1 MENNDYS
8 YSIMSTVLTLM
19 SCTGK
24 GGGVIRISTDGHD
37 QKIWGGVEIF
47 FARIF
52 LGRKIWQVFCGW
64 LVLSRQIRDF
74 VTTVMAS
81 PGNHL
86 VKNHESQ
93 SRTI

>member
-1 MENNDYS
+1 MFE
-8 YSIMSTVLTLM
+8 TKALM
-19 SCTGK
+19 DMI
-24 GGGVIRISTDGHD
+24 VFQIRISTDGHD
-37 QKIWGGVEIF
+37 QKIWGGGI
-47 FARIF
+47 ARNF

-64 LVLSRQIRDF
+64 LVLSRQIHDF

>member
-8 YSIMSTVLTLM
+8 YSIMSTVDSDVM
-19 SCTGK
+19 HRE

-52 LGRKIWQVFCGW
+52 LGRKIWQVF
-64 LVLSRQIRDF
+64 
-74 VTTVMAS
+74 
-81 PGNHL
+81 
-86 VKNHESQ
+86 
-93 SRTI
+93 

>member
-1 MENNDYS
+1 MG
-8 YSIMSTVLTLM
+8 IIKRF
-19 SCTGK
+19 G
-24 GGGVIRISTDGHD
+24 
-37 QKIWGGVEIF
+37 GGVEIF

-52 LGRKIWQVFCGW
+52 LGRKIWQVFFGW

>member
-8 YSIMSTVLTLM
+8 YSIMSTVDSDVM
-19 SCTGK
+19 HREGV
-24 GGGVIRISTDGHD
+24 GGVIRISTDGHD

-64 LVLSRQIRDF
+64 LVLSRQIHDF